1 MHRGKKRT
9 VTEDFHNPSS
19 LSSSHFYE
27 RTRHKIPSTWT
38 LFASRNKKT
47 RWAVTRWKTKRSRRE
62 QKSHGHYPRPA
73 GGRNDIRRE
82 TNEERTMKEE
92 IHWTMQKGKIE
103 WYMRQEGRS
112 RKRSTNR
119 KVDTEVEMLRQIKRV
134 RMEDRKKKTQWK
146 ERKERRERGGEG
158 GREEGEREECS
169 RSRYFMKPC
178 NFRRNVQWQW
188 SRVYIT
194 STLNQPPSTG
204 IRRRRR
210 SWRRSLTVTH
220 FTLRARCRVDW
231 NMWLKTRDT
240 FEIAVFGMR
249 PSLSVESLSSKRH
262 WDTSLHC
269 CSNWSWKLSEPR
281 EIYSTIIENICKIA
295 TYRWCTEWNVNDT
308 YYFFNLKDNK

>member
-1 MHRGKKRT
+1 VLNSDQLKTRSNADSLTLEVIPMHRGKKRT

-119 KVDTEVEMLRQIKRV
+119 KVDRSGDAKT
-134 RMEDRKKKTQWK
+134 DKKSTN
-146 ERKERRERGGEG
+146 
-158 GREEGEREECS
+158 GR
-169 RSRYFMKPC
+169 
-178 NFRRNVQWQW
+178 
-188 SRVYIT
+188 
-194 STLNQPPSTG
+194 
-204 IRRRRR
+204 
-210 SWRRSLTVTH
+210 
-220 FTLRARCRVDW
+220 
-231 NMWLKTRDT
+231 
-240 FEIAVFGMR
+240 
-249 PSLSVESLSSKRH
+249 
-262 WDTSLHC
+262 
-269 CSNWSWKLSEPR
+269 
-281 EIYSTIIENICKIA
+281 
-295 TYRWCTEWNVNDT
+295 
-308 YYFFNLKDNK
+308 